1 MDISTLSI
9 IILVFLLAG
18 TVKGVIGLGLPTVS
32 LAILT
37 IAMDLTSAMTLLLIP
52 SFVTNVWQALVGGFG
67 LNLLKRLWPFFL
79 TATISVPLGGILLS
93 EIDTSWL
100 SKILGLLIA
109 SYALIG
115 ILGWGL
121 TIRDENQFWAAP
133 SFGVCNGI
141 FTGMTGSFVVPGVLY
156 LNSTGL
162 PRDALVQAMGILFS
176 LATVALA
183 FTLAEK
189 GFLTLELGL
198 SSLTG
203 LPPAVIG
210 MVIGQKIRQKLSERT
225 FKKSFFGVLLFL
237 GLYIILS
244 I

>member
-1 MDISTLSI
+1 
-9 IILVFLLAG
+9 
-18 TVKGVIGLGLPTVS
+18 
-32 LAILT
+32 
-37 IAMDLTSAMTLLLIP
+37 
-52 SFVTNVWQALVGGFG
+52 
-67 LNLLKRLWPFFL
+67 
-79 TATISVPLGGILLS
+79 
-93 EIDTSWL
+93 
-100 SKILGLLIA
+100 
-109 SYALIG
+109 
-115 ILGWGL
+115 
-121 TIRDENQFWAAP
+121 
-133 SFGVCNGI
+133 
-141 FTGMTGSFVVPGVLY
+141 MTGSFVVPGVLY

-203 LPPAVIG
+203 LPPAVMG

-225 FKKSFFGVLLFL
+225 FKKSFFGALLLL

-244 I
+244 T